1 MFALFALYR
10 WRVHELRTQLTLR
23 FEERLA
29 ERTRIAQDLHDTL
42 LQGLVSASMQLHVAN
57 DHIDENAPAKPLVG
71 RVMQLMGQVI
81 EEGRDAVRGLRSTS
95 GNADDLETAFSRAG
109 QEFANE
115 KVKDCRVIVE
125 GTPRKLHPI
134 IRDEAYRIGRE
145 ALANAFRHS
154 QANKIEIELEYS
166 TKQLRILVRDDGTGI
181 DSDVLQSGRDGHWGL
196 AGMRERAESIGAR
209 LKVWSRANAGTEVEL
224 LIPSQV
230 AFHKKKKDMSKS
242 PIRVFSV
249 DDHPLLREG
258 IAALVNSQPD
268 MVLIGQAAT
277 GAEAIQLFKEQLPD
291 VTLLDLRLPD
301 MSGIDVLI
309 AIRSQFPEARI
320 IMLTTFE
327 GDVEIQRALQAG
339 ARGYLLKNMPPTE
352 LLEVIRQ
359 VHAGKKRI
367 PPEIAS
373 QLLEHMSDEVLT
385 EREIEV
391 LREVAD
397 GNRNREI
404 AERLFISE
412 ETVKVHIK
420 HIMEKLGAS
429 DRTQAVSIGLRRGII
444 QL

>member
-1 MFALFALYR
+1 
-10 WRVHELRTQLTLR
+10 
-23 FEERLA
+23 
-29 ERTRIAQDLHDTL
+29 
-42 LQGLVSASMQLHVAN
+42 
-57 DHIDENAPAKPLVG
+57 
-71 RVMQLMGQVI
+71 
-81 EEGRDAVRGLRSTS
+81 
-95 GNADDLETAFSRAG
+95 
-109 QEFANE
+109 
-115 KVKDCRVIVE
+115 
-125 GTPRKLHPI
+125 
-134 IRDEAYRIGRE
+134 
-145 ALANAFRHS
+145 
-154 QANKIEIELEYS
+154 
-166 TKQLRILVRDDGTGI
+166 
-181 DSDVLQSGRDGHWGL
+181 
-196 AGMRERAESIGAR
+196 
-209 LKVWSRANAGTEVEL
+209 
-224 LIPSQV
+224 
-230 AFHKKKKDMSKS
+230 MSN

-258 IAALVNSQPD
+258 IAALVNSQSD
-268 MVLIGQAAT
+268 MSLVAQASN
-277 GAEAIQLFKEQLPD
+277 GAEAIQIYKQHQPD

-301 MSGIDVLI
+301 MSGIDILI
-309 AIRSQFPEARI
+309 AIRSQFPDARV

-339 ARGYLLKNMPPTE
+339 ARGYLLKNMPPSE
-352 LLEVIRQ
+352 LLDVIRQ

-429 DRTQAVSIGLRRGII
+429 DRTQAVAIGLRRGII